1 MSKSKKEYYNFN
13 TSELIDL
20 LSNLQIKET
29 KFLTSSYTKELKKV
43 LNDIDLILKN
53 KKIKVSGKILRKI
66 IFIGMSNLLV
76 WEYKDD
82 MLTDKKNYDNILK
95 KALRLNSVRNN
106 TTNSLMK
113 DFKEFNLTKK
123 RITEFTK
130 KDLKWVSFL
139 KNKIVVLK

>member
-1 MSKSKKEYYNFN
+1 
-13 TSELIDL
+13 L

-95 KALRLNSVRNN
+95 KALRLNSIRNN

-139 KNKIVVLK
+139 KNKIDK

>member
-13 TSELIDL
+13 ISELIDL

-29 KFLTSSYTKELKKV
+29 KFLKSSYTKELKKV
-43 LNDIDLILKN
+43 LDDIDLILKN

-76 WEYKDD
+76 WEYKDN
-82 MLTDKKNYDNILK
+82 MLTDKKNYNNILK
-95 KALRLNSVRNN
+95 KALRLNSIRNN

-113 DFKEFNLTKK
+113 DFNEFNLTKK

-139 KNKIVVLK
+139 KNKIDE

>member
-95 KALRLNSVRNN
+95 KALRLNSIRNN

-139 KNKIVVLK
+139 KNKIDK

>member
-29 KFLTSSYTKELKKV
+29 KFLKSSYTKELKKV

-95 KALRLNSVRNN
+95 KALRLNSIRNN

-139 KNKIVVLK
+139 KNKIDK